1 MTYITQYLYFNRF
14 RKKCIF
20 VQMKIMKLKPNFVS
34 FFLHDFFIATR
45 LLAARVCF
53 WVKVQE
59 VMTFAYNDLLVN
71 ILYDKK

>member
-1 MTYITQYLYFNRF
+1 
-14 RKKCIF
+14 
-20 VQMKIMKLKPNFVS
+20 MKIMKLKPDFVS
-34 FFLHDFFIATR
+34 FFLHDFFNATR